1 MAVERESSRFTTVFS
16 WDSLS
21 ADIPP
26 FPVIQSYDCGERGG
40 GTLSPSFTP
49 FPASMAVEGQEHSS
63 LMTVDVQGHRDT
75 LSRAL
80 RFSSLMLWLLID
92 RSTTV
97 LRLSM
102 YMDTLSQGST
112 PSSPP
117 VSWLFERQEQSSLT
131 TVEVQGQC
139 TCCPRA
145 FRLSCPPVSW
155 LLRDRS
161 TPVLRL
167 SSCTDTPYPV
177 LHP

>member
-40 GTLSPSFTP
+40 ALSPSFTP

-112 PSSPP
+112 PS
-117 VSWLFERQEQSSLT
+117 
-131 TVEVQGQC
+131 
-139 TCCPRA
+139 
-145 FRLSCPPVSW
+145 CPPVSW

>member
-16 WDSLS
+16 WDS
-21 ADIPP
+21 
-26 FPVIQSYDCGERGG
+26 PVIQSYDCGEGG
-40 GTLSPSFTP
+40 RGTLSPSFTP

-63 LMTVDVQGHRDT
+63 LTTVDVQGHRDT

-80 RFSSLMLWLLID
+80 RFSSLMLWLLIN

-102 YMDTLSQGST
+102 YMDTLSRALRLSVLQSHGCLRDRSN
-112 PSSPP
+112 P
-117 VSWLFERQEQSSLT
+117 VLRLSRCRDTGHAVPGF
-131 TVEVQGQC
+131 
-139 TCCPRA
+139 

-155 LLRDRS
+155 LMRDKS
-161 TPVLRL
+161 TPVLGL
-167 SSCTDTPYPV
+167 SSCTDTPYPI